1 MKFLYR
7 FVLANETGNEI
18 IILGDMNLDLLPNKK
33 NGLVKK
39 LTNLHRV
46 SQFKQLVTKP
56 TRITEHSRTLID
68 HITTNRDNFIT
79 YTDVQSSGLSGH
91 MMVYTVRK
99 ATQPRYKPKQ
109 IKARTYRRFDP
120 DAFIHDVS
128 IAPWTNVYE
137 QLDVDSSWITWKV
150 IFLRTC
156 DKHAPRN
163 GNELTYDVSSLV
175 NSINKPGLKI
185 VCLNV
190 RGLVGKIDKIR
201 DLLM

>member
-1 MKFLYR
+1 
-7 FVLANETGNEI
+7 
-18 IILGDMNLDLLPNKK
+18 MNLDLLPNKK